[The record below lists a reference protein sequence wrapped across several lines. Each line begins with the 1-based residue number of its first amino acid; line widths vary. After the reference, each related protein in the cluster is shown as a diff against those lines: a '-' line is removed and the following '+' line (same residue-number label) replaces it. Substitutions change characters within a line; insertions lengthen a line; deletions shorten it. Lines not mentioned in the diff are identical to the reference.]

1 MKSLLKSV
9 LVLALVA
16 AVAIPV
22 AAQEAEKPK
31 KKPQAG
37 RAVQAVA
44 AMMKKL
50 EAVDLTAEQKEKIK
64 GIAGEY
70 APKFKEAQAAVS
82 AIVGPEERKA
92 MAEARKKAQDEG
104 KKGKELQAAVAAAV
118 KLDGAKAEELQKA
131 QAATREL
138 NAGFTAAIREVLT
151 DEQVAKAGLPA
162 KKAGAKKP
170 AAKAGEKKPAKK
182 EAAAGEPKVKL
193 PGNPKSETA
202 EKKADN

>member
-9 LVLALVA
+9 IVLALVA

-22 AAQEAEKPK
+22 AAQEAVKEKK

-37 RAVQAVA
+37 RAVQAVG

-64 GIAGEY
+64 SIAAEY
-70 APKFKEAQAAVS
+70 APKFKEAQGAVA
-82 AIVGPEERKA
+82 AIVGPEQRKA

-104 KKGKELQAAVAAAV
+104 KKGKELQEAVAAAV

-151 DEQVAKAGLPA
+151 DEQIAKAGLA
-162 KKAGAKKP
+162 VKKAGAKKP
-170 AAKAGEKKPAKK
+170 GAKKPAKK